1 MWRTGKNVVERLFID
16 QDMKRRDLMELFP
29 EIFTSESMI
38 GGRFDRN
45 NFKWNEIS
53 EVLDALGYQLI
64 IVNKKTWEEF

>member
-1 MWRTGKNVVERLFID
+1 MWRTGKKTVERLFVD

-38 GGRFDRN
+38 GGRFDRD

>member
-1 MWRTGKNVVERLFID
+1 MWRTGKKVVERLFID

>member
-1 MWRTGKNVVERLFID
+1 MWRTGKNVMERLFID
-16 QDMKRRDLMELFP
+16 QDMKRRDLMKLFP